1 MGLRINTNIQ
11 ALAAQRHMG
20 INNENLRNSLEHLA
34 SGSRINRAGDDAAGL
49 AISEKLK
56 ADVRSLRQANR
67 NANDG
72 ISLVQVAEGGMN
84 EVGNMLVRLR
94 ELSIQAASDTISDA
108 ERSFI
113 DKEVRQ
119 LKSEVDRIANTTEY
133 VGMKLLDGSAPFF
146 EVQVGSH
153 NNPLNDRLVL
163 DTGTLTTSASALGID
178 GVSVESKANAQMN
191 LEMIDQAIRRVS
203 ENRATL
209 GAFQNRIQS
218 TIANLNIY
226 RENLEAANSRI
237 RDTDMAE
244 ESGQLMKNS
253 ILSQASVAVLSQSNQ
268 VPALALKL
276 LNG

>member
-1 MGLRINTNIQ
+1 
-11 ALAAQRHMG
+11 
-20 INNENLRNSLEHLA
+20 
-34 SGSRINRAGDDAAGL
+34 
-49 AISEKLK
+49 
-56 ADVRSLRQANR
+56 
-67 NANDG
+67 
-72 ISLVQVAEGGMN
+72 
-84 EVGNMLVRLR
+84 
-94 ELSIQAASDTISDA
+94 
-108 ERSFI
+108 
-113 DKEVRQ
+113 
-119 LKSEVDRIANTTEY
+119 
-133 VGMKLLDGSAPFF
+133 
-146 EVQVGSH
+146 
-153 NNPLNDRLVL
+153 
-163 DTGTLTTSASALGID
+163 
-178 GVSVESKANAQMN
+178 
-191 LEMIDQAIRRVS
+191 VS